1 MQKYGRLE
9 FNENSGQNL
18 FFFRIEIFVFH
29 EAAAKNL
36 AAVSEFVRTLIV

>member
-1 MQKYGRLE
+1 MAVK
-9 FNENSGQNL
+9 NL
-18 FFFRIEIFVFH
+18 MKIPGKICFFFRIEIFVFH